1 MLYMAGTFLIYL
13 LCVHRI
19 IQSYVGEATEHIAE
33 GHGQGHGQRS
43 GRRRLEDEMRIKLIK
58 YGDTREERQQFDLCS
73 IIFYI
78 MNVEEKRMLWNNNNI
93 YAVYGNESV
102 ISIVLC
108 CVFAVV

>member
-1 MLYMAGTFLIYL
+1 MKLLNIAMA
-13 LCVHRI
+13 H
-19 IQSYVGEATEHIAE
+19 
-33 GHGQGHGQRS
+33 GHGQGQRP

-73 IIFYI
+73 IMFYI
-78 MNVEEKRMLWNNNNI
+78 MYVEKKRMLWNNNII

-108 CVFAVV
+108 CGFAVV